1 MPLGSLPLTILFP
14 HRQPGRLLAS
24 LLLAL
29 PAAGWLLPARAVEAV
44 RHQEA
49 AAVALADGRRLYR
62 EQHWLY
68 REDGSSRRLVLYAC
82 PGSDAVFAR
91 KRVWAGAAGAI
102 DPDFEFEDARSGY
115 VERVAAS
122 GGGRE
127 LRIRE
132 GQGRAERKQRVADA
146 DGGVVDAGF
155 DAWIR
160 RHWDAVAT
168 GAAVRAPFLV
178 PARAG
183 WFEVKATGARRTM
196 LDGQPALRLRL
207 ALDSWLAF
215 VAPEIELHYALADR
229 RLLRFAGPGT
239 IRDAKGRGI
248 PVRIDFPQPPRAAD
262 ASALAHAQSRP
273 LISTCPG

>member
-1 MPLGSLPLTILFP
+1 MSLTTQFP
-14 HRQPGRLLAS
+14 HRPRGRRLAA

-29 PAAGWLLPARAVEAV
+29 PAAGWLLPAGAVEAV
-44 RHQEA
+44 RHQQA
-49 AAVALADGRRLYR
+49 AAVAVADGRTLYR
-62 EQHWLY
+62 ELHWLY
-68 REDGSSRRLVLYAC
+68 REDGASRRLVLYAC
-82 PGSDAVFAR
+82 PDADAVFAR
-91 KRVWAGAAGAI
+91 KRVRAAAAGAI

-127 LRIRE
+127 IRIRQ
-132 GQGRAERKQRVADA
+132 GQGRTDRERRVADA
-146 DGGVVDAGF
+146 AGGVVDAGF

-160 RHWDAVAT
+160 RHWSTVAT

-183 WFEVKATGARRTM
+183 WFEVETAGAQRTV
-196 LDGQPALRLRL
+196 LHGQTALRLRL

-229 RLLRFAGPGT
+229 RLLRFKGPGT
-239 IRDAKGRGI
+239 IRDARGRGI
-248 PVRIDFPQPPRAAD
+248 PVRIDFPEPPRPAD
-262 ASALAHAQSRP
+262 AAALARAQSRP
-273 LISTCPG
+273 LVAGCPG